1 MKNLFH
7 YIQTSPHRSR
17 SLIGIEYEQLSR
29 LLRYLQQL
37 EAESIAQQ
45 NSRKIRVNAAGA
57 GRPTTLSAETE
68 ILLCLY
74 YLRHYPTFEIL
85 GLTFEVS
92 SSQAH
97 AVMHYW
103 VQFLR
108 QALPA
113 SLFEEFEE
121 CEVAW
126 SVVTEMLTEWE
137 LIVDSTEQVRQRP
150 GDSDQQTQYYSG
162 KKKQTTYKQS
172 VIGLP
177 DGSDI
182 VDAIVAH
189 PGPSADITLFRQQQS
204 QFQDVQTFAGD
215 KAYQGADRTRTPHK
229 KPKGREL
236 SEAQTQANC
245 IFAGERIVIE
255 HLMRHLKIFRAAK
268 EIVRLR
274 KDNYAQVILAIC
286 GLVRLRLGAIELPV

>member
-17 SLIGIEYEQLSR
+17 SLLGIEYEQLS
-29 LLRYLQQL
+29 LLMVYLQKL
-37 EAESIAQQ
+37 ETESVAQQ
-45 NSRKIRVNAAGA
+45 NARKIRVNAAGA
-57 GRPTTLSAETE
+57 GRPTILSGETE

-92 SSQAH
+92 ASQAH
-97 AVMHYW
+97 AVTHYW

-108 QALPA
+108 QALPS
-113 SLFEEFEE
+113 SLCEEFEN

-126 SVVTEMLTEWE
+126 SVVTAMLVEWE

-150 GDSDQQTQYYSG
+150 GDSELQKQYYSG

-182 VDAIVAH
+182 VEVTVAH
-189 PGPSADITLFRQQQS
+189 PGPSADVTLFRQQQS
-204 QFQDVQTFAGD
+204 QFQQTQTFAGD

-229 KPKGREL
+229 KPRGREL
-236 SEAQTQANC
+236 SEPQIEANRV
-245 IFAGERIVIE
+245 FAGERIVIE

-268 EIVRLR
+268 EVVRLR
-274 KDNYAQVILAIC
+274 KDNYSEVILAIC
-286 GLVRLRLGAIELPV
+286 GLVRLRLGAIQLPV

>member
-1 MKNLFH
+1 MKNLSH

-17 SLIGIEYEQLSR
+17 SLLGIEYEQLSP
-29 LLRYLQQL
+29 LIAYLQQL
-37 EAESIAQQ
+37 EADDKAQQ
-45 NSRKIRVNAAGA
+45 NARKIRVNAPGA
-57 GRPTTLSAETE
+57 GRPTSLSAETE

-92 SSQAH
+92 PSQAH
-97 AVMHYW
+97 ALVRYW
-103 VQFLR
+103 LPFLR

-113 SLFEEFEE
+113 SLYEELGD
-121 CEVAW
+121 CEAAW
-126 SVVTEMLTEWE
+126 SVVAEMLVEWE
-137 LIVDSTEQVRQRP
+137 LIVDSTEQARQRP
-150 GDSDQQTQYYSG
+150 GDSELQKQYYSG

-172 VIGLP
+172 VIGFP

-182 VDAIVAH
+182 VDATVAH
-189 PGPSADITLFRQQQS
+189 PGPSADVTLFRQQQP
-204 QFQDVQTFAGD
+204 QFSETQTFAGD
-215 KAYQGADRTRTPHK
+215 KAYQGAARTRTPHK

-236 SEAQTQANC
+236 SQAQTEANR

-268 EIVRLR
+268 ELVRLR
-274 KDNYAQVILAIC
+274 KDTYSEVILAIC
-286 GLVRLRLGAIELPV
+286 GLVRLRLGAIKLPV